1 VEEYQKLT
9 PESFTER
16 YTALVQRLSLMLL
29 QVRSNWVNLGQTYC
43 PAGCSCCLC
52 SIVAPV
58 RGGAL
63 HVLRSVYLLVLPFR
77 MLPVQQQ

>member
-29 QVRSNWVNLGQTYC
+29 QVRSNLGQTWVK
-43 PAGCSCCLC
+43 LC
-52 SIVAPV
+52 TAVLLGVAV
-58 RGGAL
+58 G
-63 HVLRSVYLLVLPFR
+63 VL
-77 MLPVQQQ
+77 